1 MKVHAVFGRTGEFSD
16 AQEWLVALFT
26 TEKSAEAA
34 ADSLN
39 AVAKSHNI
47 HYDDQPWRRA
57 SRRRRDSAGLLALR
71 EAGDEGVSLDYTG
84 VEYVHAGPYR
94 LLNSY
99 HDLKKG

>member
-16 AQEWLVALFT
+16 AQKWLVALFT

-47 HYDDQPWRRA
+47 HYDQPVRMPW
-57 SRRRRDSAGLLALR
+57 RRDSAGLLALR
-71 EAGDEGVSLDYTG
+71 EAGDEDVSLDYTG